1 MHTPEELA
9 LTEGYS
15 ILRPPSGIKKPKAF
29 LTGLE
34 KLDSFADS
42 VDIIQYNELC
52 TIWIL
57 GHYLPSLASVSD
69 LMAENVSFP
78 NAHYRGHFKYIT
90 C

>member
-1 MHTPEELA
+1 MHTPEELT

-15 ILRPPSGIKKPKAF
+15 IPRPPPGIKKPKAF

-34 KLDSFADS
+34 KLDGFADS
-42 VDIIQYNELC
+42 VDIIHYNELC
-52 TIWIL
+52 IIWIL

-78 NAHYRGHFKYIT
+78 KSSL
-90 C
+90 